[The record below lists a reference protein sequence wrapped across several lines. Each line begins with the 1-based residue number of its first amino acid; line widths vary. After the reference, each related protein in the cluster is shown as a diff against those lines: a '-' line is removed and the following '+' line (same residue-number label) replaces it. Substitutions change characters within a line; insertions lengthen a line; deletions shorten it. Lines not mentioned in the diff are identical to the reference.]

1 MRGLSDVS
9 EGLRA
14 RIASLRARVLYGY
27 PWWLRPF
34 VDRNVVAITLGRR
47 VYLSPGLTSRASE
60 ELEKLLRHELAHVEQ
75 VIRHGLIRFL
85 YLYVREYITLRRSGL
100 PADIAY
106 RRISFEAEAFAA
118 EEAV

>member
-9 EGLRA
+9 EGLQA
-14 RIASLRARVLYGY
+14 RIASLRARVGYGY

-34 VDRNVVAITLGRR
+34 LDRNVVAITIGRR
-47 VYLSPGLTSRASE
+47 VYLSPSLTSRASS

-75 VIRHGLIRFL
+75 VLHHGLVRFL
-85 YLYVREYITLRRSGL
+85 YLYAAEYIALRRSGL
-100 PADIAY
+100 PADSAY
-106 RRISFEAEAFAA
+106 RRISFEVEAFAA